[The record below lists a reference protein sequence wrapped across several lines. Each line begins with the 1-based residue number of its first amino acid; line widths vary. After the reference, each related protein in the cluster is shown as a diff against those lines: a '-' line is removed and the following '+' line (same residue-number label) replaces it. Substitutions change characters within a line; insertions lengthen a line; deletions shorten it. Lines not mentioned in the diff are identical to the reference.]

1 MKKIKNIVSLQ
12 KLGILIKK
20 LYYVH
25 WFVTMLTARHF
36 EILYNFIAFSFR
48 AQMPSVM
55 YRRLDG
61 STPAGSRQ
69 DIVHRYVASY
79 LMLGAHERTL
89 LTATRQRAVDQSNCA
104 QRKTREQF
112 PSFCKSVKS

>member
-1 MKKIKNIVSLQ
+1 MSLQ

-25 WFVTMLTARHF
+25 GFVTMLTAGHF
-36 EILYNFIAFSFR
+36 EELIFYNFIAFSFR

-69 DIVHRYVASY
+69 DIVHRYVARN
-79 LMLGAHERTL
+79 LMLAAHERTL